1 MRELSRIIGFCIPVT
16 VTLCV
21 SLFSSQ
27 LIAQDSVN
35 DKGGPKTADIN
46 KDEND
51 TLVDLSAE
59 QEETPALQNEQTFSE
74 ADAIRQ
80 AMDKVSQDPAL
91 AEDIKSKAQEFLLS
105 ALKDIE
111 RRQKA
116 SQRIEQLQQSAAS
129 ASKRKEAAQALLD
142 NPPESLSAEVHE
154 GSTADEIAKVVKK
167 IEGELLSLN
176 QQLKMIQ
183 EEISNRKLESKELPA
198 RIAELE
204 GTKDSVLQ
212 ADDGD
217 SKINPV
223 VSESMALASQASQAA
238 VEVDIQLCRQKMIT
252 YEAEVNVLPLEEEVV
267 RREIENKTK
276 VLEKA
281 TNLSS
286 DKRKTDVVAQIASF
300 RSEVQGADAAIRKQL
315 EVSLKHL
322 ESWPDYIVQ
331 SHRMKDE
338 LLNLVEESRS
348 LEEDYKKT
356 KQLIETDKS
365 ISSGLSRSVGSLL
378 QRKQIMLAKK
388 SLLLAGSHA
397 QAISLDNAQEKLADI
412 DTRLEEIA
420 QDVEDVGLSLI
431 PPVIQSE
438 KKLLQA
444 MSADIDRSLVDTL
457 IPLGVRYETFAR
469 MIKEYDATIS
479 KNLLW
484 VRADKPFRL
493 HDVQSIWSISDWFE
507 TKRLKSIFVSFSNGV
522 AAQPI
527 LAAVLLITIILVIVL
542 NRWFVIQITAIGAT
556 INGSN
561 AMKLRPTLQAIGCT
575 ICAALPVWLP
585 IQVFS
590 WFLGGR
596 ADPESTSVFVAQAA
610 ATAGLVFLPLEML
623 RQLIRPH
630 GVAVV
635 HFNWPSPVINPLRQ
649 AVRRTAWI
657 GLSMV
662 FVTHFLL
669 LQRSIHTELSSLAR
683 LSFAG
688 LMLFVAFLLA
698 RLLHP
703 QRGVSAALLAYRP
716 HGPVAQLI
724 WLWRPLIVAIP
735 IALIG
740 LSFAGYTYAA
750 IQLTVAL
757 YETIWSIVAAAVLQG
772 IAMRWLLVSKRR
784 IARQQLRERAE
795 LREHAEASGTTSDVL
810 DVNQMQLSEIDQQ
823 TRRLINAIIIIGTV
837 IVVYWIWSPVLPALL
852 FLDSVVLWELR
863 APDGTVTSVVTLN
876 NLLIAIPTLLL
887 TFILVRNAPGVLE
900 AAVLRHL
907 PLDNAARY
915 AVTSLTTYTV
925 AICGIILA
933 AGILGLRW
941 SSVQWMA
948 AGLSVGLGFGLQEV
962 VANFVCG
969 IILLFEQPIRV
980 GDVVTVD
987 SISGVV
993 SRIRMRATT
1002 VTTWDRQEYVIP
1014 NKDLITGRVTNWTL
1028 SDSVNRAELRV
1039 GVAYGTDTRRVCEL
1053 LREICSDIQY
1063 ILKDPKPVIT
1073 FEEFADST
1081 LNIAIRFYLANLD
1094 HRLGTISEIHTRIH
1108 ERFNEEGIEIAFP
1121 QMDVHMKN
1129 ETAH

>member
-1 MRELSRIIGFCIPVT
+1 MRQLSKTIGLCISGIAIIGAL
-16 VTLCV
+16 LCH
-21 SLFSSQ
+21 SQ
-27 LIAQDSVN
+27 LMAQGSATGDTKKKPV
-35 DKGGPKTADIN
+35 DI
-46 KDEND
+46 KKKEND
-51 TLVDLSAE
+51 TSARSAEE
-59 QEETPALQNEQTFSE
+59 QEEALSSQTE
-74 ADAIRQ
+74 AKVPEVDVIRS
-80 AMDKVSQDPAL
+80 AMEKVSQDTAL
-91 AEDIKSKAQEFLLS
+91 AEDIKSKAQEVLLS
-105 ALKDIE
+105 ALEDVE

-116 SQRIEQLQQSAAS
+116 IEQIEQLEQAAAS
-129 ASKRKEAAQALLD
+129 AGERKDVAQKQLD
-142 NPPESLSAEVHE
+142 APPQPLAIAVNESS
-154 GSTADEIAKVVKK
+154 STTDIATAVKQ

-183 EEISNRKLESKELPA
+183 EEMSNRKLESKELPE

-204 GTKDSVLQ
+204 GKKGSVLQ
-212 ADDGD
+212 EDDSD
-217 SKINPV
+217 SKVNPLI
-223 VSESMALASQASQAA
+223 SKSMALASEASRAA
-238 VEVDIQLCRQKMIT
+238 IESDILLCRQKMIA
-252 YEAEVNVLPLEEEVV
+252 YEAEVNVLPLEEEVL

-276 VLEKA
+276 ALEKA
-281 TNLSS
+281 TSLSS
-286 DKRKTDVVAQIASF
+286 QKRKTDVAIQITAF
-300 RSEVQGADAAIRKQL
+300 RSEVQKADASLKEQL
-315 EVSLKHL
+315 EVSLKYL
-322 ESWPDYIVQ
+322 ESWPDFIVQ

-338 LLNLVEESRS
+338 LVKLVEESRS

-356 KQLIETDKS
+356 KQLIEADKS
-365 ISSGLSRSVGSLL
+365 TSSGLSRSVGSLL

-388 SLLLAGSHA
+388 SLLLVGLQSQSAA
-397 QAISLDNAQEKLADI
+397 LDDAQEKLADI
-412 DTRLEEIA
+412 DTRLEEIS
-420 QDVEDVGLSLI
+420 QDIEEVGLSLI
-431 PPVIQSE
+431 PPVVQSE
-438 KKLLQA
+438 KKILQV
-444 MSADIDRSLVDTL
+444 MSADIDSSLVDTL
-457 IPLGVRYETFAR
+457 IPLGVRYETFER
-469 MIKEYDATIS
+469 IIEEYDATIK

-484 VRADKPFRL
+484 VRADKPFSLR
-493 HDVQSIWSISDWFE
+493 DFQSIRSISDWFE
-507 TKRLKSIFVSFSNGV
+507 AKRLKSIFVSFVNGV
-522 AAQPI
+522 TAQPI
-527 LAAVLLITIILVIVL
+527 LAAFLLVTIILVIVL
-542 NRWFVIQITAIGAT
+542 NRWFVLQITAIGAT

-561 AMKLRPTLQAIGCT
+561 AMKLRPTFQAIGCT
-575 ICAALPVWLP
+575 VCAALPVWLP
-585 IQVFS
+585 IQVFA

-596 ADPESTSVFVAQAA
+596 ADPESTSSFVAQAA
-610 ATAGLVFLPLEML
+610 GTAGLVFLPLEML

-630 GVAVV
+630 GVAVE
-635 HFNWPSPVINPLRQ
+635 HFNWPAPVINPLRQ

-657 GLSMV
+657 GLAIV

-669 LQRSIHTELSSLAR
+669 LQRSVYAELSSIAR

-716 HGPVAQLI
+716 NGPVAQLI
-724 WLWRPLIVAIP
+724 WLWRPLVAVVPIV
-735 IALIG
+735 LIG

-772 IAMRWLLVSKRR
+772 VAMRWLLVSKRR
-784 IARQQLRERAE
+784 IARQQIRERAE

-810 DVNQMQLSEIDQQ
+810 DVNQMQISEIDQQ
-823 TRRLINAIIIIGTV
+823 TRRLINAIIILGTV

-863 APDGTVTSVVTLN
+863 APDGTVMSVVTLN

-900 AAVLRHL
+900 AALLRHL

-915 AVTSLTTYTV
+915 AITSLTTYTV
-925 AICGIILA
+925 GICGIILA

-1053 LREICSDIQY
+1053 LREICAEMEYVLQ
-1063 ILKDPKPVIT
+1063 DPKPIIT

-1121 QMDVHMKN
+1121 QLDVHMKQDL
-1129 ETAH
+1129 AK